1 MQISSLDFP
10 SFPSRKENPM
20 MIPFIASDAGG
31 SPTDVQLL
39 TLGTTIVVFIIFFV
53 LAAKF
58 VWPQILKGLDERDQ
72 KLRDDLDSA
81 EEARTQAKAALVE
94 YEEEL
99 AKARTEAGELISKAR
114 QDAKA
119 AAEELRSNNIREL
132 AEMKNAAT
140 ADINAAKKAAIGELH
155 NEASTLAVA
164 IASRILDREISSEDQ
179 QTLLS
184 ESLAELGQAR

>member
-1 MQISSLDFP
+1 
-10 SFPSRKENPM
+10 M

-81 EEARTQAKAALVE
+81 EEARTQAKSALAE

-99 AKARTEAGELISKAR
+99 AKARTEAGELITKAR
-114 QDAKA
+114 QAAKA
-119 AAEELRSNNIREL
+119 AAEELRSNNTREL

-184 ESLAELGQAR
+184 ESLAELGQTK

>member
-1 MQISSLDFP
+1 M
-10 SFPSRKENPM
+10 NV
-20 MIPFIASDAGG
+20 FIASGNASE
-31 SPTDVQLL
+31 SPFDIQFL
-39 TLGTTIVVFIIFFV
+39 TLGTTIVVFVIFLL
-53 LAAKF
+53 LASKF
-58 VWPQILKGLDERDQ
+58 VWPHILNGLDQRDQ
-72 KLRDDLDSA
+72 KLRDDLEAA
-81 EEARTQAKAALVE
+81 EEARQQANAALLE

-99 AKARTEAGELISKAR
+99 KKARTEAGEMIATAR

-119 AAEELRSNNIREL
+119 AAEELRSNNTREL

-184 ESLAELGQAR
+184 ESLAELGQTK